1 MSDAQ
6 PPLKVLLVS
15 PDLMVTSR
23 LAGLCREAGAS
34 LETLRS
40 LGATPHG
47 GPHDLV
53 LLDLQAITE
62 DPAVIVARART
73 LVCQQA
79 KEHPECRI
87 IAFGPH
93 VAKERLALARDAGAD
108 DVVSR
113 GELLGGFPA
122 LLRRWRGEG

>member
-1 MSDAQ
+1 MAVDQ
-6 PPLKVLLVS
+6 PSLKVLLVS
-15 PDLMVTSR
+15 PDLMATSR
-23 LAGLCREAGAS
+23 LASLCREAGAK

-40 LGATPHG
+40 LADTPHG

-53 LLDLQAITE
+53 LLDLQSLVD

-79 KEHPECRI
+79 AGGECRI
-87 IAFGPH
+87 VAFGPH
-93 VAKERLALARDAGAD
+93 VAKERLAMARDAGAD

-122 LLRRWRGEG
+122 LLRRWRGSCA